1 MKSFFAEFKK
11 FITRGNVL
19 DMAVGV
25 VVGSAFTA
33 IVNSLVKDILNPII
47 GIVTGGIDFSE
58 LKIVL
63 KPATEEVAELAIR
76 YGVFI
81 NAIIQFILIALVLFI
96 IVKSFNKLNEKKKKE
111 EEAKKAAAAAEA
123 ALCTCAGNRSGKRAG
138 RKRTAEKGAGGGIRA
153 SGPEKRYKPFPHR
166 AVTALKQARHP
177 GDPLVFP
184 AAAGHRKP
192 TFGWKDRSE
201 RRTVHTYGLFGNR
214 RSGSAAVPGAGGA
227 HADTGGCGRSRS
239 GTDLLGARAPEQRGT
254 GSSRRF

>member
-33 IVNSLVKDILNPII
+33 IVNSLVKDILNPIV
-47 GIVTGGIDFSE
+47 GLVTGGIDFSD

-81 NAIIQFILIALVLFI
+81 NAIIQFILIALVLFV
-96 IVKSFNKLNEKKKKE
+96 IVKAFNKLNEKKRKE

-123 ALCTCAGNRSGKRAG
+123 AKVPPAKPADIVLL
-138 RKRTAEKGAGGGIRA
+138 EEIR
-153 SGPEKRYKPFPHR
+153 
-166 AVTALKQARHP
+166 
-177 GDPLVFP
+177 
-184 AAAGHRKP
+184 
-192 TFGWKDRSE
+192 
-201 RRTVHTYGLFGNR
+201 
-214 RSGSAAVPGAGGA
+214 
-227 HADTGGCGRSRS
+227 
-239 GTDLLGARAPEQRGT
+239 DLLKK
-254 GSSRRF
+254 